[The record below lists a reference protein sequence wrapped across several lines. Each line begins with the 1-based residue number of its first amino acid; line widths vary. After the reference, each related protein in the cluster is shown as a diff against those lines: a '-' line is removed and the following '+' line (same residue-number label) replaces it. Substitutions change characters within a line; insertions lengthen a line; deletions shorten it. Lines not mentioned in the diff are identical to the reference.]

1 MADQWFISMDVLA
14 QSSMDAVR
22 DGRVK
27 IIPQRYEKGY
37 LDWLSEK
44 RDWPVSRQLW
54 WGHRIPVWS
63 YTPKDTQQFTTTK
76 ATLEADSAAKED
88 KFYILVAED
97 ENCGGTL
104 PEESAKQPTLHVCLR
119 EDDPEIIARLEALG
133 FLQDPD
139 VLDTWFSS
147 ALWPHSTLGWPE
159 ETAELEYFYP
169 TNVLVTSRDI
179 ITLWVARMILAS
191 LFNTDDVPFQEVYI
205 HPKILDGYGETMSK
219 SKGNGVDP
227 LDVIDL
233 YGADALRFGI
243 AHLATENQDARMKVE
258 FICPHCKGLVEQTKK
273 NRTLPV
279 VECPK
284 CEASFSTQWA
294 RDESDRVHPRAPVTS
309 ERFEL
314 GRNFCNKLWNAS
326 RFAMLNLQEYTPG
339 HVPVENF
346 GGAILDGL
354 GDISQF
360 DAFMTG
366 DVGNGPGD
374 F

>member
-1 MADQWFISMDVLA
+1 MINILHSDGTLNAQAGPYEGLTIREARKRVVADLESDQLLESVEDRKIDLAHSDRSKTPIEPYLADQWFISMDVLA

-191 LFNTDDVPFQEVYI
+191 LFNTGKHTISGSLYS
-205 HPKILDGYGETMSK
+205 PKNFGRLWRDYVQI
-219 SKGNGVDP
+219 KGQRSRSTRCDQSIWRRCLAVWNCTSCYRKPGCSDES
-227 LDVIDL
+227 
-233 YGADALRFGI
+233 GI
-243 AHLATENQDARMKVE
+243 YLPTLQRAWWSRQKRTE
-258 FICPHCKGLVEQTKK
+258 
-273 NRTLPV
+273 TLPV
-279 VECPK
+279 VELP
-284 CEASFSTQWA
+284 Q
-294 RDESDRVHPRAPVTS
+294 V
-309 ERFEL
+309 
-314 GRNFCNKLWNAS
+314 
-326 RFAMLNLQEYTPG
+326 
-339 HVPVENF
+339 
-346 GGAILDGL
+346 
-354 GDISQF
+354 
-360 DAFMTG
+360 
-366 DVGNGPGD
+366 
-374 F
+374 